1 MARVNIKKF
10 DPSKMRPNAI
20 VLLIGKRGTGKS
32 TLLKDLMYHMRD
44 KLDFGLAMSPTEE
57 ATSDLASY
65 IPASWIYNNFN
76 ADKVELL
83 LEEQRRAARRG
94 SQRHVFLMLDDC
106 MYDKKVLKGT
116 NMRNVFMNG
125 RHRKIFFISCQQY
138 IMDMPP
144 ELRGQVD
151 YIFALRDPIISNKE
165 KLWKFFFGMFEKFQD
180 FTQVMDRC
188 TQNFDC
194 LVFDS
199 TAKTTNV
206 EDCVF
211 WYRADLHEPFQ
222 MGKPIYSRYD
232 REYERQEDGLG
243 EEEEDDDPA
252 AAPGRGGLV
261 VRQVT
266 ETGRPVLHSS
276 RR

>member
-1 MARVNIKKF
+1 MVSKLNIRKF
-10 DPSKMRPNAI
+10 DPSTIAPDAV
-20 VLLIGKRGTGKS
+20 VLLVGKRGTGKS
-32 TLLKDLMYHMRD
+32 TLLKDLMYHMRH

-57 ATSDLASY
+57 CTSDLSSY
-65 IPASWIYNNFN
+65 VPSSCIYNDFMG
-76 ADKVELL
+76 DKVDAL
-83 LEEQRRAARRG
+83 LEEQRKAVKKGSGRR
-94 SQRHVFLMLDDC
+94 VFLLLDDC
-106 MYDKKVLKGT
+106 MYDKKI
-116 NMRNVFMNG
+116 MRGLNVRNLFMNG
-125 RHRKIFFISCQQY
+125 RHRRIFFINCQQY
-138 IMDMPP
+138 VMDMPP
-144 ELRGQVD
+144 DLRSQVD
-151 YIFALRDPIISNKE
+151 FVFVMRDNIRSNKE

-211 WYRADLHEPFQ
+211 WYRADLHDAFQ
-222 MGKPIYSRYD
+222 MGKPIYSRYH

-243 EEEEDDDPA
+243 EEEEDDPA

-266 ETGRPVLHSS
+266 ETGRPVPHSS